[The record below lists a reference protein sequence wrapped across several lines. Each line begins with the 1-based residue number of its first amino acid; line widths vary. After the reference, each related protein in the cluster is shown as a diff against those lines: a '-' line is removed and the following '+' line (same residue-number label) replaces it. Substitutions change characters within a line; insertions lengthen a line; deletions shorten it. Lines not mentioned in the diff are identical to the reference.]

1 MDGLRGVA
9 VILVIL
15 FHLFPDIFPFGYVG
29 VDIFFVISG
38 YLITKIIIKQIL
50 ENKFSFW
57 IFYRNQ
63 IRRIFPAMLVVIV
76 FSLVMGYLFLWPE
89 YYQYLAKHVN
99 AALVFQENFRLIK
112 ENNSRSSFIYFGLLF

>member
-1 MDGLRGVA
+1 
-9 VILVIL
+9 
-15 FHLFPDIFPFGYVG
+15 
-29 VDIFFVISG
+29 
-38 YLITKIIIKQIL
+38 
-50 ENKFSFW
+50 
-57 IFYRNQ
+57 
-63 IRRIFPAMLVVIV
+63 MLVVIV